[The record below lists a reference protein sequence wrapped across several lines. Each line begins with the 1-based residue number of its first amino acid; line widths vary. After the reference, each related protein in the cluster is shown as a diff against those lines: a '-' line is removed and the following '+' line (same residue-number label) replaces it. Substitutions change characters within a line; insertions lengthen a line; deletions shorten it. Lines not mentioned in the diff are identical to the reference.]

1 MPVSSAGLRRLMP
14 RPQKYREVIKKLRTR
29 DEKFE
34 ILANRG
40 KGSERIIFHPDIN
53 GRPESFP
60 IKCHGEGTEI
70 RVGILTALIRRFD
83 LPRGFFD

>member
-1 MPVSSAGLRRLMP
+1 MP
-14 RPQKYREVIKKLRTR
+14 RPHKYREVIKKLRAS
-29 DEKFE
+29 DDGFQV
-34 ILANRG
+34 LVNRG
-40 KGSERIIFHPDIN
+40 KGSERIIYHPSIN

-70 RVGILTALIRRFD
+70 RVGVLSALIRRFD